1 LRGLPIALVIVLA
14 SRLAAAGGSKVVGV
28 TPPAGPAEMPAAP
41 ADGSPIARIAAIAG
55 AALPV
60 AQALAAPVVR
70 SAADLNALAEAA
82 RARFAKVD
90 GANVPPLAMLTVE
103 PVAQTTSSGFG
114 WRDDPFRHNRR
125 YHPGTDFRARSGTPV
140 LAAGDGKVI
149 YAARMHGYGNVIF
162 IDHGGGVVTRYG
174 HLRRIQIK
182 RGAQVTAGQQ
192 IGLVGMT
199 GRATG
204 PHLHFEVRLDGRPVD
219 PIEAMAIAQLE
230 RDTPI
235 VGHVAMYALVPAI
248 QREVGEAL
256 PPRSR
261 STHVV
266 TSSHRHH
273 HHHPRPERRGHS
285 KRAKPVS

>member
-1 LRGLPIALVIVLA
+1 M
-14 SRLAAAGGSKVVGV
+14 
-28 TPPAGPAEMPAAP
+28 TPPAGPAEVPAAP
-41 ADGSPIARIAAIAG
+41 AEASPIARIAAIAG
-55 AALPV
+55 VGLPA
-60 AQALAAPVVR
+60 AQALAAPIER
-70 SAADLNALAEAA
+70 TAAELSALADAA
-82 RARFAKVD
+82 RARLAKVD

-125 YHPGTDFRARSGTPV
+125 YHPGTDFRAQSGTPV

-162 IDHGGGVVTRYG
+162 IDHGGGVVMRYG

-182 RGAQVTAGQQ
+182 RGAQVAAGQQ

-204 PHLHFEVRLDGRPVD
+204 PHLHYEVRLDGRPVD

-230 RDTPI
+230 RDAPL
-235 VGHVAMYALVPAI
+235 VGEVARYALIPAI
-248 QREVGEAL
+248 QRQVGEAL
-256 PPRSR
+256 PPRS
-261 STHVV
+261 THAVAR
-266 TSSHRHH
+266 SHRH
-273 HHHPRPERRGHS
+273 HHHPRPERRG
-285 KRAKPVS
+285 RAKHAQPVS